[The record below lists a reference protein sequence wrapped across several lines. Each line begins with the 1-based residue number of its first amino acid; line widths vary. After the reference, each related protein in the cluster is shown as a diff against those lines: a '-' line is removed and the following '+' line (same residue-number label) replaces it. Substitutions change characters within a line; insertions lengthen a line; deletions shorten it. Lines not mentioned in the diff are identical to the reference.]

1 VLWERDELNESER
14 EFEIGLRDA
23 ESHGRTGFAII
34 ASLGLV
40 RIWAASGRRDQAFDL
55 LSTCRNANRPLALP
69 EPFAARVDAA
79 EARLLIESSRAEAK
93 RRIGHMQDSLESV
106 LLRTQLALANGDRK
120 EASELLSQIEDDL
133 PTPRRRLQWQLLD
146 ARAGSASSGESLRA
160 AVEFAAHEGFIR
172 SFVDEGDELLRLL
185 HEQSGAGPAWF
196 VQDVLAAIEAS
207 AKTTSSGAG
216 GLVDPLSDR
225 EQVVLSYLP
234 SWVSSSE
241 IAAEL
246 YISLNTLK
254 SHLRS
259 IYRKLGASSRR
270 EAVVQARSRGLL

>member
-1 VLWERDELNESER
+1 
-14 EFEIGLRDA
+14 
-23 ESHGRTGFAII
+23 
-34 ASLGLV
+34 
-40 RIWAASGRRDQAFDL
+40 
-55 LSTCRNANRPLALP
+55 
-69 EPFAARVDAA
+69 
-79 EARLLIESSRAEAK
+79 
-93 RRIGHMQDSLESV
+93 MQDSLESV
-106 LLRTQLALANGDRK
+106 LLRTQLALANGDRN
-120 EASELLSQIEDDL
+120 EASELLSQIADDL

-146 ARAGSASSGESLRA
+146 ARAISASSVESLRA

-172 SFVDEGDELLRLL
+172 SFVDEGDELLPLL

-207 AKTTSSGAG
+207 AKTTSSGAE
-216 GLVDPLSDR
+216 GLVDPLSER